1 MDNIILI
8 MESSDRDLKKKEE
21 IADKFMEFFLKHGM
35 VKTIINDVSKELHMS
50 KKTIYK
56 YFKGGKQECLY
67 FIFSKVGQQA
77 RLIVEKDILELSTSW
92 EKIELL
98 IHKIFEISIPYILN
112 NVADKEEDY
121 VTENRICGNAFKDV
135 FQDLFIEILNE
146 GINENEFSISDAK
159 QTFNFI
165 FGILLESMIMIHDDP
180 SINLIDSVLLTIKK
194 IITK

>member
-1 MDNIILI
+1 
-8 MESSDRDLKKKEE
+8 MESSDLNLKKKQE

-35 VKTIINDVSKELHMS
+35 VKTIVSDVSKELHMS

-67 FIFSKVGQQA
+67 FIFSKVGHQA
-77 RLIVEKDILELSTSW
+77 RLIVEKEIMKLSTSW
-92 EKIELL
+92 EKMEFL
-98 IHKIFEISIPYILN
+98 IQKIFEISIPYILD

-121 VTENRICGNAFKDV
+121 ITENRIGGNAFKDV

-146 GINENEFSISDAK
+146 GINKNEFSISDAK

-165 FGILLESMIMIHDDP
+165 YGILLESMIMIHDDP
-180 SINLIDSVLLTIKK
+180 DVDVLDQVLLTVKK
-194 IITK
+194 IITN

>member
-1 MDNIILI
+1 
-8 MESSDRDLKKKEE
+8 MESSDQNLKKKQE
-21 IADKFMEFFLKHGM
+21 IADKFMEFFLRHGM
-35 VKTIINDVSKELHMS
+35 VKTIVNDVSKELHMS

-77 RLIVEKDILELSTSW
+77 RLIVEKDILKLPTSL
-92 EKIELL
+92 EKMELL
-98 IHKIFEISIPYILN
+98 IQKIFEISIPYILD

-121 VTENRICGNAFKDV
+121 ITENRIGGNAFKDV

-146 GINENEFSISDAK
+146 GINKNEFSISDAK

-165 FGILLESMIMIHDDP
+165 YGILLESMIMIHDDP
-180 SINLIDSVLLTIKK
+180 DVDVLDQVLLTVKK